1 MKFRNRSGLLTVLM
15 LVSSLAVTTA
25 VQPAAA
31 AMMGTAEFAPD
42 VRSEQLERVDR
53 FLAQEQVRDLL
64 LAQGVN
70 PEDARARAA
79 AMSNTELA
87 LVADQIDELP
97 AGAGALTVIG
107 LVFLV
112 LVVLEIVGV
121 TNVFKGL

>member
-64 LAQGVN
+64 LAQGVAQ
-70 PEDARARAA
+70 EDARARVAA
-79 AMSNTELA
+79 LSDTELA
-87 LVADQIDELP
+87 LLSRQIDELP
-97 AGAGALTVIG
+97 AGAGGLALIGAVFVI
-107 LVFLV
+107 

-121 TNVFKGL
+121 INVFKGL

>member
-97 AGAGALTVIG
+97 AGAGALAVIG